1 MRLKFFI
8 ALSVSS
14 IIGLQASEAAR
25 MDCPTFEDVKAS
37 EQYNSTEDEY
47 SYSANSSGE
56 KIIPFTGT
64 HKNPIQKKVTYH
76 EARVFGGGGRLLEC
90 QYLAVINGPQ
100 NEISLHSHDKDAIAS
115 CKAISKG
122 GDSFECQ

>member
-14 IIGLQASEAAR
+14 IIALQASEAAK
-25 MDCPTFEDVKAS
+25 MSCPTFEDVKAS
-37 EQYNSTEDEY
+37 QHYNSAEEEY
-47 SYSANSSGE
+47 SYSANSSGG

-64 HKNPIQKKVTYH
+64 HKNPIQKEVTYR

-90 QYLAVINGPQ
+90 QYVAVINGPQ
-100 NEISLHSHDKDAIAS
+100 YDVSLRSHDKDAIAL

-122 GDSFECQ
+122 GDYFECQ